1 MKYIPPFK
9 LKIIMMAFLGTGIW
23 GIVIGLVYEFF
34 IIVVLGAINFLLGGI
49 VGFLYLNQKTKKEED

>member
-1 MKYIPPFK
+1 MKYIPPLK

-49 VGFLYLNQKTKKEED
+49 VGFLYLNQKPKKEKD

>member
-1 MKYIPPFK
+1 
-9 LKIIMMAFLGTGIW
+9 MMAFLGTGIW

-49 VGFLYLNQKTKKEED
+49 VGFLYLNQKPKKEED

>member
-1 MKYIPPFK
+1 MKYIPPLK

-49 VGFLYLNQKTKKEED
+49 VGFLYLNQKPKEEKD

>member
-1 MKYIPPFK
+1 MKYIPPLK

-23 GIVIGLVYEFF
+23 GIVVGLVYEFF

-49 VGFLYLNQKTKKEED
+49 VGFLYLNQKPKKEKD

>member
-1 MKYIPPFK
+1 MKYIPPLK

-23 GIVIGLVYEFF
+23 GIVIGLKYEFF

-49 VGFLYLNQKTKKEED
+49 VGFLYLNQKPKKEKD

>member
-1 MKYIPPFK
+1 MKYIPPLK

-23 GIVIGLVYEFF
+23 GIVIGLAYEFF

-49 VGFLYLNQKTKKEED
+49 VGFLYLNQKPKKEKD